1 MPLTEPGSV
10 GPLQLMMQRA
20 FAERFKLAVHTETRE
35 IPVYELT
42 LARRDRTLGS
52 KLTPAATDCEAV
64 MSAMLKSA
72 REGGPPPTAGPQLPD
87 GRPACGMRFG
97 PGNRLVAGG
106 TSMAALSRNMSN
118 PAGRIIVDKTGLIG
132 GFDFELEFTP
142 DPSAAG
148 GQPPAVSD
156 TTLPSLFTALE
167 EQLGLKLVPERRP
180 VEVLVIDRVERP
192 TEN

>member
-1 MPLTEPGSV
+1 
-10 GPLQLMMQRA
+10 MMQRV
-20 FAERFKLAVHTETRE
+20 FAERFKLAVHKETRE

-42 LARRDRTLGS
+42 LARSDRTLGS
-52 KLTPAATDCEAV
+52 KLKPAATDCDAV
-64 MSAMLKSA
+64 MNGMLKSA
-72 REGGPPPTAGPQLPD
+72 REGGPPPTPPQLPD

-97 PGNRLVAGG
+97 PGTRLVAGG
-106 TSMAALSRNMSN
+106 TSMAAFARSMSN

-132 GFDFELEFTP
+132 GFDFELEFSP
-142 DPSAAG
+142 DPAAAG
-148 GQPPAVSD
+148 GQPAAVSD
-156 TTLPSLFTALE
+156 TNLPSLFTALE